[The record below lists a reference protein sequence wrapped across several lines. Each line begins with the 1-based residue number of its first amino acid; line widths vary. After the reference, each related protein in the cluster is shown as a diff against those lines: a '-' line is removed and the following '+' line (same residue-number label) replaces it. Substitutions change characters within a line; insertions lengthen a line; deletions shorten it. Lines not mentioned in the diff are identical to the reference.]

1 MPAGP
6 RPMLA
11 TSGELPLGA
20 GWAYEF
26 KWDGVRALADA
37 AGGAL
42 RLAARSGADITV
54 AYPELTPLGGL
65 LDDALLDGEIVV
77 LHGGRP
83 SFALLA
89 ERMHVRNKARAAQL
103 AVTRPV
109 TYLVFDLLR
118 LDGVDLMQ
126 KPYADRRALLES
138 VLTDGPRWNLSPM
151 FLDGPGTQRAA
162 EENSLEGVV
171 AKRLDSAYRP
181 GVRSPDWIKIKMD
194 LTGDF
199 VIGGWRPG
207 VRRIGG
213 LLVGVPQPDG
223 ALRYC
228 GRVGGGISA
237 STENTLLSLLAP
249 HVTDRSP
256 FALLPREDAR
266 GAIWVDPVHVVEV
279 KYGQRTPEGRLRF
292 PRYLR
297 LRPDKSPGEVAD
309 DA

>member
-1 MPAGP
+1 
-6 RPMLA
+6 MLA
-11 TSGELPLGA
+11 TSGELPVGA

-42 RLAARSGADITV
+42 RLAARSGANITV
-54 AYPELTPLGGL
+54 AYPELAPLGTL

-77 LHGGRP
+77 LHEGRP
-83 SFALLA
+83 SFQLLA
-89 ERMHVRNKARAAQL
+89 ERMHVRDPVRAARL
-103 AVTRPV
+103 AVTRPI

-118 LDGVDLMQ
+118 HDGVDLTGFS
-126 KPYADRRALLES
+126 YEDRRARLES
-138 VLTDGPRWNLSPM
+138 VLADGPRWNVSPR
-151 FLDGPGTQRAA
+151 FLDGPGTQSAA
-162 EENSLEGVV
+162 EENRLEGVV
-171 AKRLDSAYRP
+171 AKRRASVYQP
-181 GVRSPDWIKIKMD
+181 GIRSPDWIKVKMD

-213 LLVGVPQPDG
+213 LLVGVPGPDG
-223 ALRYC
+223 LLGFR

-237 STENTLLSLLAP
+237 ATERVLLALLEP
-249 HVTDRSP
+249 LVSERSP
-256 FALLPREDAR
+256 FSQVTREDAR
-266 GAIWVDPVHVVEV
+266 GAIWVRPTQVVEV
-279 KYGQRTPEGRLRF
+279 KYGQRTLDGRLRF

-297 LRPDKSPGEVAD
+297 LRPDKSPEEVTD